1 MALFLVLWL
10 VGQSQKVKE
19 AVAGHFRNPPGILD
33 GSRSGLLPGNEG
45 VNEEIQPKEDSP
57 VSFEDEMAKLE
68 RSAERLQQIFGETDA
83 FQSIRNQIQIRMT
96 AEGLEIQL
104 TEKAKK
110 VLFEVGSA
118 HPVQDTK
125 EVLIQIAKEIGKISN
140 RAVIAGH
147 TDRRPY
153 SDQRH
158 YSNWELSSDRANGAR
173 RVLVENGMKP
183 EQIARVV
190 GFADTQLLNE
200 KDPYADANRRI
211 TILVLPLNE
220 GRKPS
225 ALVGGPSETLEAQRD
240 VLNAMGQ
247 KIVHVGPNGSSAFL
261 KLGCN
266 QFVAGIIA
274 SVGEG
279 LALAKKGGVDRQTA
293 VDVFMGRRIAC

>member
-1 MALFLVLWL
+1 MSNNRPIIIVKKKSGHGGHHGGAWKVAFADFITALMALFLVLWL

-19 AVAGHFRNPPGILD
+19 AVAGHFRNPPGMLD

-96 AEGLEIQL
+96 PEGLEIQL

-153 SDQRH
+153 SDQSH

-225 ALVGGPSETLEAQRD
+225 ALVGGPSEKKSPIIPETQHEGEPETPKKEASTR
-240 VLNAMGQ
+240 
-247 KIVHVGPNGSSAFL
+247 KPSSH
-261 KLGCN
+261 
-266 QFVAGIIA
+266 
-274 SVGEG
+274 
-279 LALAKKGGVDRQTA
+279 
-293 VDVFMGRRIAC
+293 

>member
-1 MALFLVLWL
+1 MSNNRPIIVIKKKSGHAAHHGGAWKVAFADFITALMALFLVLWL
-10 VGQSQKVKE
+10 VGQSKKVKE
-19 AVAGHFRNPPGILD
+19 AVGGHFRNPPGILD

-45 VNEEIQPKEDSP
+45 VNEAIQPKEDSP
-57 VSFEDEMAKLE
+57 VSLDDEMAKLE
-68 RSAERLQQIFGETDA
+68 RSAERLQQVFGETNA

-96 AEGLEIQL
+96 PDGLEIQL

-118 HPVQDTK
+118 HPMQDTK
-125 EVLIQIAKEIGKISN
+125 EVLTQIAKEIGKISN
-140 RAVIAGH
+140 RAMIAGH

-153 SDQRH
+153 SDERH

-190 GFADTQLLNE
+190 GYADTQLLNE

-225 ALVGGPSETLEAQRD
+225 ALVGAPSEKKSSPIIPETQHEGVPEAPKKEAASTR
-240 VLNAMGQ
+240 
-247 KIVHVGPNGSSAFL
+247 KTSSH
-261 KLGCN
+261 
-266 QFVAGIIA
+266 
-274 SVGEG
+274 
-279 LALAKKGGVDRQTA
+279 
-293 VDVFMGRRIAC
+293 

>member
-1 MALFLVLWL
+1 MSNDRPIIIVKKKSGHGGHHGGAWKVAFADFITALMALFLVLWL

-33 GSRSGLLPGNEG
+33 GSRSGLLPDNEG
-45 VNEEIQPKEDSP
+45 VNEEIQSKEDSP

-68 RSAERLQQIFGETDA
+68 RSAERLQQVFGETDA

-96 AEGLEIQL
+96 PEGLEIQL

-118 HPVQDTK
+118 QPVQDTK
-125 EVLIQIAKEIGKISN
+125 DVLIQIAKEIGKISN
-140 RAVIAGH
+140 RAMIAGH

-190 GFADTQLLNE
+190 GYADTQLLNE

-220 GRKPS
+220 GRKAS
-225 ALVGGPSETLEAQRD
+225 AVVGGSSDKKLSSIIPETQHEGEPETPKKEVSIR
-240 VLNAMGQ
+240 
-247 KIVHVGPNGSSAFL
+247 KTSSH
-261 KLGCN
+261 
-266 QFVAGIIA
+266 
-274 SVGEG
+274 
-279 LALAKKGGVDRQTA
+279 
-293 VDVFMGRRIAC
+293 

>member
-1 MALFLVLWL
+1 MSNNRPIIIVKKKSGHGGHHGGAWKVAFADFITALMALFLVLWL

-45 VNEEIQPKEDSP
+45 VNEAIQPKEDSP

-96 AEGLEIQL
+96 PEGLEIQL

-190 GFADTQLLNE
+190 GYADTQLLNE

-225 ALVGGPSETLEAQRD
+225 ALVGGSSEKKSSPIIPETQHEDEPETPKKEASTR
-240 VLNAMGQ
+240 
-247 KIVHVGPNGSSAFL
+247 KTSSH
-261 KLGCN
+261 
-266 QFVAGIIA
+266 
-274 SVGEG
+274 
-279 LALAKKGGVDRQTA
+279 
-293 VDVFMGRRIAC
+293 

>member
-1 MALFLVLWL
+1 VAFADFITALMALFLVLWL

-45 VNEEIQPKEDSP
+45 VNEAIQPKEDSP

-68 RSAERLQQIFGETDA
+68 RSAERLQQVFGETDA

-96 AEGLEIQL
+96 PEGLEIQL

-118 HPVQDTK
+118 QPVQDTK
-125 EVLIQIAKEIGKISN
+125 DVLIQIAKEIGKISN
-140 RAVIAGH
+140 RAMIAGH

-190 GFADTQLLNE
+190 GYADTQLLNE
-200 KDPYADANRRI
+200 NDPYADANRRI

-220 GRKPS
+220 GRKAS
-225 ALVGGPSETLEAQRD
+225 AVVGGSSDKKSSSIIPETQHEGEPETPKKEVSTR
-240 VLNAMGQ
+240 
-247 KIVHVGPNGSSAFL
+247 KTSSH
-261 KLGCN
+261 
-266 QFVAGIIA
+266 
-274 SVGEG
+274 
-279 LALAKKGGVDRQTA
+279 
-293 VDVFMGRRIAC
+293 

>member
-1 MALFLVLWL
+1 MSNTRPIIIIKKKSGHGGHHGGAWKVAFADFITALMALFLVLWL

-45 VNEEIQPKEDSP
+45 VNEAIQPKEDSP

-68 RSAERLQQIFGETDA
+68 RSAERLQQVFGETDA

-96 AEGLEIQL
+96 PEGLEIQL

-118 HPVQDTK
+118 HPMQDTK

-190 GFADTQLLNE
+190 GYADTQLLNE

-225 ALVGGPSETLEAQRD
+225 ALVGGSSE
-240 VLNAMGQ
+240 
-247 KIVHVGPNGSSAFL
+247 KKSSP
-261 KLGCN
+261 
-266 QFVAGIIA
+266 IIPETQHEDEPETPKKKA
-274 SVGEG
+274 STR
-279 LALAKKGGVDRQTA
+279 KTSSH
-293 VDVFMGRRIAC
+293 

>member
-1 MALFLVLWL
+1 MSNNRPIIVIKKKGSHAAHHGGAWKVAFADFITALMALFLVLWL
-10 VGQSQKVKE
+10 VGQSKKVKE

-45 VNEEIQPKEDSP
+45 VNEAIQPKENNP

-68 RSAERLQQIFGETDA
+68 RSAERLQQVFGETEA
-83 FQSIRNQIQIRMT
+83 FKSIRNQIQIRMT
-96 AEGLEIQL
+96 PEGLEIQL

-125 EVLIQIAKEIGKISN
+125 EVLTQIAREIGKISN
-140 RAVIAGH
+140 RAMIAGH

-153 SDQRH
+153 SDERH

-190 GFADTQLLNE
+190 GYADTQLLNE

-225 ALVGGPSETLEAQRD
+225 ALLG
-240 VLNAMGQ
+240 
-247 KIVHVGPNGSSAFL
+247 GSSEKKASP
-261 KLGCN
+261 
-266 QFVAGIIA
+266 IIPETQHEGDPETPKKEAA
-274 SVGEG
+274 STR
-279 LALAKKGGVDRQTA
+279 KTSH
-293 VDVFMGRRIAC
+293 

>member
-1 MALFLVLWL
+1 MSTDRPIIIIKKKSGHGGHHGGAWKVAFADFITALMALFLVLWL

-45 VNEEIQPKEDSP
+45 VNEAVQPKDDSLA
-57 VSFEDEMAKLE
+57 SFTGEMAKLE
-68 RSAERLQQIFGETDA
+68 RSAERLQQVFGETDA
-83 FQSIRNQIQIRMT
+83 FKNIRNQIQIRLT
-96 AEGLEIQL
+96 PEGLEIQL

-110 VLFEVGSA
+110 VLFQVGSA
-118 HPVQDTK
+118 QPVQDTR
-125 EVLIQIAKEIGKISN
+125 EVLVQIAKEIGKLSN
-140 RAVIAGH
+140 RAMIAGH

-190 GFADTQLLNE
+190 GYADTQLLNE

-220 GRKPS
+220 QRKPS
-225 ALVGGPSETLEAQRD
+225 ALVGGFSEKKPSPVIPETQHERD
-240 VLNAMGQ
+240 AETHR
-247 KIVHVGPNGSSAFL
+247 KEP
-261 KLGCN
+261 
-266 QFVAGIIA
+266 A
-274 SVGEG
+274 STG
-279 LALAKKGGVDRQTA
+279 KKTSH
-293 VDVFMGRRIAC
+293 

>member
-1 MALFLVLWL
+1 MSNNRPIIIVKKKSGHGGHHGGAWKVAFADFITALMALFLVLWL
-10 VGQSQKVKE
+10 VGQSQKVKQ

-68 RSAERLQQIFGETDA
+68 RSAERLQQVFGETDA

-96 AEGLEIQL
+96 PEGLEIQL

-140 RAVIAGH
+140 RAMIAGH

-190 GFADTQLLNE
+190 GYADTQLLNE
-200 KDPYADANRRI
+200 KDPFADANRRI

-225 ALVGGPSETLEAQRD
+225 APV
-240 VLNAMGQ
+240 V
-247 KIVHVGPNGSSAFL
+247 GSSE
-261 KLGCN
+261 KKSSP
-266 QFVAGIIA
+266 IIPETQHEGEPDAPKKEA
-274 SVGEG
+274 STR
-279 LALAKKGGVDRQTA
+279 KTSSH
-293 VDVFMGRRIAC
+293 

>member
-1 MALFLVLWL
+1 MSNNRPIIIVKKKGGHAGHHGGAWKVAFADFITALMALFLVLWL
-10 VGQSQKVKE
+10 VGQSKKVKE

-45 VNEEIQPKEDSP
+45 VNEAIQPKEDSP

-68 RSAERLQQIFGETDA
+68 RSAERLQQVFGETDA
-83 FQSIRNQIQIRMT
+83 FKSIRNQIQIRMT
-96 AEGLEIQL
+96 PEGLEIQL

-125 EVLIQIAKEIGKISN
+125 DVLVQIAKEIGKISN
-140 RAVIAGH
+140 RAMIAGH

-190 GFADTQLLNE
+190 GYADTQLLNE

-225 ALVGGPSETLEAQRD
+225 ALVGGSSEKKSSPIIPETQHEGGPETPKKEASTR
-240 VLNAMGQ
+240 
-247 KIVHVGPNGSSAFL
+247 KTSSH
-261 KLGCN
+261 
-266 QFVAGIIA
+266 
-274 SVGEG
+274 
-279 LALAKKGGVDRQTA
+279 
-293 VDVFMGRRIAC
+293 

>member
-1 MALFLVLWL
+1 MSNNRPIIIVKKKSGHGGHHGGAWKVAFADFITALMALFLVLWL

-45 VNEEIQPKEDSP
+45 VNEAIQPKEDSP

-68 RSAERLQQIFGETDA
+68 RSAERLQQVFGETDA

-96 AEGLEIQL
+96 PEGLEIQL

-118 HPVQDTK
+118 HPMQDTK

-190 GFADTQLLNE
+190 GYADTQLLNE

-225 ALVGGPSETLEAQRD
+225 ALVGGSSEKESSPIIPETQHEDEPETPKKEASTR
-240 VLNAMGQ
+240 
-247 KIVHVGPNGSSAFL
+247 KTSSH
-261 KLGCN
+261 
-266 QFVAGIIA
+266 
-274 SVGEG
+274 
-279 LALAKKGGVDRQTA
+279 
-293 VDVFMGRRIAC
+293 

>member
-1 MALFLVLWL
+1 MSNNRPIIIVKKKSGHGGHHGGAWKVAFADFITALMALFLVLWL

-57 VSFEDEMAKLE
+57 VSFQDEMAKLE
-68 RSAERLQQIFGETDA
+68 RSAERLQQVFGEMDA

-118 HPVQDTK
+118 HPMQDTK
-125 EVLIQIAKEIGKISN
+125 EVLIQIAKEIGKLSN

-190 GFADTQLLNE
+190 GYADTQLLNG

-220 GRKPS
+220 GGKPS
-225 ALVGGPSETLEAQRD
+225 ALVGGSSERKSSPIIPETQHEDEPETPKKEASAR
-240 VLNAMGQ
+240 
-247 KIVHVGPNGSSAFL
+247 KTSSH
-261 KLGCN
+261 
-266 QFVAGIIA
+266 
-274 SVGEG
+274 
-279 LALAKKGGVDRQTA
+279 
-293 VDVFMGRRIAC
+293 

>member
-1 MALFLVLWL
+1 MSNNRPIIIVKKKGGHSGHHGGAWKVAFADFITALMALFLVLWL

-45 VNEEIQPKEDSP
+45 VNEAIQPKEDGP
-57 VSFEDEMAKLE
+57 ASFEGEMAKLE
-68 RSAERLQQIFGETDA
+68 RSAERLQQVFGETGA
-83 FQSIRNQIQIRMT
+83 FSSIRNQIQIRMT
-96 AEGLEIQL
+96 PDGLEIQL
-104 TEKAKK
+104 TENAKK

-125 EVLIQIAKEIGKISN
+125 EVLVQIAKEIGKISN

-173 RVLVENGMKP
+173 RVLVENGMRP

-200 KDPYADANRRI
+200 KDPFADSNRRI

-220 GRKPS
+220 EGKPS
-225 ALVGGPSETLEAQRD
+225 AVVGGSSTKKSPIIPETQHERD
-240 VLNAMGQ
+240 PETPKKEPASTH
-247 KIVHVGPNGSSAFL
+247 KTSSH
-261 KLGCN
+261 
-266 QFVAGIIA
+266 
-274 SVGEG
+274 
-279 LALAKKGGVDRQTA
+279 
-293 VDVFMGRRIAC
+293 

>member
-1 MALFLVLWL
+1 MSNNRPIIVIKKKSGHGGHHGGAWKVAFADFITALMALFLVLWL
-10 VGQSQKVKE
+10 VGQSQKVKK

-68 RSAERLQQIFGETDA
+68 RSAERLQQVFGETDA

-96 AEGLEIQL
+96 PEGLEIQL

-190 GFADTQLLNE
+190 GYADTQLLNE
-200 KDPYADANRRI
+200 KDPFADANRRI

-220 GRKPS
+220 GRKAS
-225 ALVGGPSETLEAQRD
+225 GLVS
-240 VLNAMGQ
+240 
-247 KIVHVGPNGSSAFL
+247 GSSD
-261 KLGCN
+261 KKSSP
-266 QFVAGIIA
+266 IIPETQHEGEPETPKKEAAATRKA
-274 SVGEG
+274 SS
-279 LALAKKGGVDRQTA
+279 D
-293 VDVFMGRRIAC
+293 

>member
-1 MALFLVLWL
+1 MSNNRPIIIVKKKGGHGGHHGGAWKVAFADFITALMALFLVLWL

-19 AVAGHFRNPPGILD
+19 AVAGHFKNPPGILD

-45 VNEEIQPKEDSP
+45 VNEAIQPKEDSP

-68 RSAERLQQIFGETDA
+68 RSAERLQQVFGETDA
-83 FQSIRNQIQIRMT
+83 FRSIRNQIQIRMT
-96 AEGLEIQL
+96 PEGLEIQL

-125 EVLIQIAKEIGKISN
+125 EVLVQIAKEIGKISN
-140 RAVIAGH
+140 RAMIAGH

-153 SDQRH
+153 SDDRH

-220 GRKPS
+220 GRKSS
-225 ALVGGPSETLEAQRD
+225 APVGGSAEKKSSPIIPETQHESDPETPKKEA
-240 VLNAMGQ
+240 
-247 KIVHVGPNGSSAFL
+247 SSTRR
-261 KLGCN
+261 
-266 QFVAGIIA
+266 A
-274 SVGEG
+274 SSH
-279 LALAKKGGVDRQTA
+279 
-293 VDVFMGRRIAC
+293 

>member
-1 MALFLVLWL
+1 MSNNRPIIIVKKKSGHGGHHGGAWKVAFADFITALMALFLVLWL

-19 AVAGHFRNPPGILD
+19 AVAGHFRNPPGILH

-45 VNEEIQPKEDSP
+45 VNEAIQPKEDSP

-68 RSAERLQQIFGETDA
+68 RSAERLQQVFGETEA
-83 FQSIRNQIQIRMT
+83 FKSIRNQIQIRMT
-96 AEGLEIQL
+96 PEGLEIQL

-125 EVLIQIAKEIGKISN
+125 DVLIQIAKEIGKISN
-140 RAVIAGH
+140 RAMIAGH

-153 SDQRH
+153 SDERH

-183 EQIARVV
+183 QQIARVV

-220 GRKPS
+220 GRKTS
-225 ALVGGPSETLEAQRD
+225 AVVGGPSE
-240 VLNAMGQ
+240 
-247 KIVHVGPNGSSAFL
+247 KKSSA
-261 KLGCN
+261 
-266 QFVAGIIA
+266 IIPETQHEDESETPKKEA
-274 SVGEG
+274 STRK
-279 LALAKKGGVDRQTA
+279 ASSH
-293 VDVFMGRRIAC
+293 

>member
-1 MALFLVLWL
+1 MSNNRPIIIVKKKGGHAAHHGGAWKVAFADFITALMALFLVLWL

-45 VNEEIQPKEDSP
+45 VNEAIQPKEDSP

-68 RSAERLQQIFGETDA
+68 RSAERLQQVFGETDA
-83 FQSIRNQIQIRMT
+83 FKSIRNQIQIRMT
-96 AEGLEIQL
+96 PEGLEIQL

-125 EVLIQIAKEIGKISN
+125 EVLVQIAKEIGKISN
-140 RAVIAGH
+140 RAMIAGH

-153 SDQRH
+153 SDDRH

-220 GRKPS
+220 GRKSS
-225 ALVGGPSETLEAQRD
+225 ALVGGSPEKKPSPIIPETQHEGDPETPKKEA
-240 VLNAMGQ
+240 A
-247 KIVHVGPNGSSAFL
+247 SSR
-261 KLGCN
+261 K
-266 QFVAGIIA
+266 
-274 SVGEG
+274 SSH
-279 LALAKKGGVDRQTA
+279 
-293 VDVFMGRRIAC
+293 

>member
-1 MALFLVLWL
+1 MSNNRPIIIIKKKGGHGGHHGGAWKVAFADFITALMALFLVLWL
-10 VGQSQKVKE
+10 VGQSKKVKE

-33 GSRSGLLPGNEG
+33 GSRSGILPGNEG
-45 VNEEIQPKEDSP
+45 VNEAIQPKENSP

-68 RSAERLQQIFGETDA
+68 RSAEHLQQVFAETDA
-83 FQSIRNQIQIRMT
+83 FKSIRNQIQIRMT
-96 AEGLEIQL
+96 PEGLEIQL

-140 RAVIAGH
+140 RAMIAGH

-153 SDQRH
+153 SDERH

-190 GFADTQLLNE
+190 GYADTQLLNE

-220 GRKPS
+220 GPKPS
-225 ALVGGPSETLEAQRD
+225 APVGGPSE
-240 VLNAMGQ
+240 
-247 KIVHVGPNGSSAFL
+247 KKSSA
-261 KLGCN
+261 
-266 QFVAGIIA
+266 IIPETHHQGTADTPKMEA
-274 SVGEG
+274 STR
-279 LALAKKGGVDRQTA
+279 KTSSH
-293 VDVFMGRRIAC
+293 

>member
-1 MALFLVLWL
+1 MSNNRPIIIIKKKGGHGGHHGGAWKVAFADFITALMALFLVLWL

-33 GSRSGLLPGNEG
+33 GSRSGILPGNEG
-45 VNEEIQPKEDSP
+45 VNEAIQPKESSP

-68 RSAERLQQIFGETDA
+68 RSAEHLQQVFAETDA
-83 FQSIRNQIQIRMT
+83 FKSIRNQIQIRMT
-96 AEGLEIQL
+96 PEGLEIQL
-104 TEKAKK
+104 SEKAKK

-125 EVLIQIAKEIGKISN
+125 DVLIQIAKEIGNISN

-153 SDQRH
+153 SDERH

-190 GFADTQLLNE
+190 GYADTQLLNE

-211 TILVLPLNE
+211 TILVLPQNE
-220 GRKPS
+220 GRKAS
-225 ALVGGPSETLEAQRD
+225 ALVGQPSEKKSSPIIPETQHQGTAETPKMEAASPR
-240 VLNAMGQ
+240 
-247 KIVHVGPNGSSAFL
+247 KTSSH
-261 KLGCN
+261 
-266 QFVAGIIA
+266 
-274 SVGEG
+274 
-279 LALAKKGGVDRQTA
+279 
-293 VDVFMGRRIAC
+293 